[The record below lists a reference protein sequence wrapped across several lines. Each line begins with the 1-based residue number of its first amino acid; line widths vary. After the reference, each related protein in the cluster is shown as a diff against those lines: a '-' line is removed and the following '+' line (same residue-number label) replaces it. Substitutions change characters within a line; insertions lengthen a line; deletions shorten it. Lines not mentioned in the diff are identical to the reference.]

1 MSTVAFSSTS
11 FRRFELAGPRAGHT
25 SMSHWILLSVVVL
38 GLLAYVVVMRAFFQR
53 SREAD
58 KQVDYSKIRPWKDD
72 ED

>member
-1 MSTVAFSSTS
+1 MN
-11 FRRFELAGPRAGHT
+11 
-25 SMSHWILLSVVVL
+25 HWILLTVVVL
-38 GLLAYVVVMRAFFQR
+38 AVLGYFVVMRVFFQR

>member
-1 MSTVAFSSTS
+1 MSITVWIF
-11 FRRFELAGPRAGHT
+11 LAVA
-25 SMSHWILLSVVVL
+25 VFVVL
-38 GLLAYVVVMRAFFQR
+38 AYFVVMRVFFQR

>member
-1 MSTVAFSSTS
+1 M
-11 FRRFELAGPRAGHT
+11 GMG
-25 SMSHWILLSVVVL
+25 HWILLSVVVL